1 MPSDSRQ
8 AISALFDGKG
18 FTRMGLRDVPW
29 PETLLKWS
37 HQGYPT
43 TKVPYMDDYS
53 GGQAFAEF
61 EVTDFPV
68 DAIDYFQ
75 MDLVK
80 CGFYWDVYP
89 FRGRNELIS
98 SDENT
103 FTVENG
109 AGARFRHYKK
119 RSVCPEHISFDMT
132 TPEKWYEV
140 YKPQLLPFDPL
151 RVKTEVMKEKFDK
164 RRAEGQ
170 FIYFSTMF
178 VWESLRSSLGDV
190 CLYESML
197 LEPEWMHDFCRTYTD
212 FYKQY
217 MSYVFEHV
225 GVPDGVLLLED
236 LAYKNTPFCSPKT
249 YDQIIFPYYREIVQF
264 LKERGIYA
272 MLHSCGCVT
281 TLLPYVAEIGF
292 QLLNPMEAKAGC
304 DLESFVKQ
312 YKNQFVFMGGMNE
325 MLLET
330 GDLPLIRRET
340 QKILDLMKAEGAR
353 YIFGTDHSVS
363 SNVDLA
369 SFQTAVD
376 VFHANKYY

>member
-1 MPSDSRQ
+1 MPADSRN
-8 AISALFDGKG
+8 AITALFEGKN

-29 PETLLKWS
+29 PETLINWTA
-37 HQGYPT
+37 QGYPT
-43 TKVPYMDDYS
+43 TPVRYVDDYS
-53 GGQAFAEF
+53 GSPAFEGF
-61 EVTDFPV
+61 GLSQYPV
-68 DAIDYFQ
+68 DAIDHFG

-89 FRGRNELIS
+89 FRGRSVRVAE
-98 SDENT
+98 DANT
-103 FTVENG
+103 YTIENG
-109 AGARFRHYKK
+109 AGARFRHYKN
-119 RSVCPEHISFDMT
+119 RSVCPEHIAFDMT
-132 TPEKWYEV
+132 TPETWYNV
-140 YKPQLLPFDPL
+140 YKPQLLPFDPT
-151 RVKTEVMKEKFDK
+151 RVKADVMKQKFDA
-164 RRAEGQ
+164 RRAQGQ

-217 MSYVFEHV
+217 MTYVFDNV

-236 LAYKNTPFCSPKT
+236 MAYKNTPFCSPKT
-249 YDQIIFPYYREIVQF
+249 YDEIIFPYYREIVAF
-264 LKERGIYA
+264 LKARGVYA

-281 TLLPYVAEIGF
+281 TLLPYIAEMGF

-304 DLESFVKQ
+304 DLEAFVKQ
-312 YKNQFVFMGGMNE
+312 YKHQFVFMGGMNE

-340 QKILDLMKAEGAR
+340 KKILDMMKAEGAR

-363 SNVDLA
+363 SNVTLA
-369 SFQTAVD
+369 SFQAAVD
-376 VFHANKYY
+376 VFHEHKFY